1 MRLLNF
7 LSMFDAPHFVCTDQ
21 NTAYK
26 IEIKTTIFNL
36 KMPNDK
42 NVSLPKMNYYKFCY
56 TLFSLIEFYNVD
68 VCNEAIV
75 GWSKFIMLNYNIL
88 KTFSKKQG
96 YGFFK
101 DAANLSGDKF
111 IQMWMFIIKELL
123 DNLEDD
129 DTYNKLNFVLKQCI
143 YI

>member
-1 MRLLNF
+1 
-7 LSMFDAPHFVCTDQ
+7 
-21 NTAYK
+21 
-26 IEIKTTIFNL
+26 
-36 KMPNDK
+36 
-42 NVSLPKMNYYKFCY
+42 MNYYKFCY

-129 DTYNKLNFVLKQCI
+129 DTYNKLNFVLKQCS